1 MSEIEKAIGD
11 GVVKSNKPKRM
22 FFKKLSHGLIKALAV
37 VGVMVAT
44 TFFFQGCKNNDTDQ
58 PNNNPNGGIV
68 TPVDPTPDDPS
79 IDNPNPDPNPDTPTP
94 PPIIEINPT
103 TIDKFVSQ
111 YKTEAVN
118 FAKDALD
125 TIAVD
130 SEERLN
136 YAFETNSDGFITA
149 VKAMT
154 VQYSENNQRNFIA
167 EKIVLTNPVSVD
179 NAINSEYS
187 QTDIGGQY
195 TRKVLASFNAKQNYC
210 HAEIGNALF
219 SALEL
224 NDGQNFYTE
233 VESENQEK
241 QVFEVTHISENNSI
255 TVYKLVVDKAEND
268 KELISNLADNEK
280 IEYSVKTHYSLG
292 DYQVDDKNYEM
303 EEFQPESV
311 ADLIEN
317 YSEYVHTALNE
328 NFFPKIT
335 RVCFGRTFDE
345 SKLVEPEWRIVHE
358 NNDITGFQFI
368 SKYAHSDAD
377 ELFKIGNIT
386 LDEKLSFLDFVDE
399 NASEKFAT
407 TSENATYSSDF
418 SFSYLKNEQGTRDEL
433 LKAIFEAKGM
443 GYEAPEGAQRFIVES
458 NSLVDDTVGVAT
470 QFNILQIDGEQA
482 TSFSLI
488 IKENSSD
495 EEYIELLKSE
505 SGFRFSNESIVKIN
519 GEKLSYQNL
528 TAENELEEDI
538 ELEM

>member
-44 TFFFQGCKNNDTDQ
+44 TFFFQGCKNNDIDQ

-103 TIDKFVSQ
+103 TINKFVSQ

-130 SEERLN
+130 SEERFN

-154 VQYSENNQRNFIA
+154 VQYSENNERNFIA

-280 IEYSVKTHYSLG
+280 IEYSIKTHYSLG

-345 SKLVEPEWRIVHE
+345 NKLVEPEWRIVHE
-358 NNDITGFQFI
+358 NNEITGFQFI
-368 SKYAHSDAD
+368 SKYANATLN
-377 ELFKIGNIT
+377 EQFQVGNIT
-386 LDEKLSFLDFVDE
+386 LAEKLNTLDFIDE

-407 TSENATYSSDF
+407 ASENATYSSDF
-418 SFSYLKNEQGTRDEL
+418 AFGYLKAEQGTRDEL
-433 LKAIFEAKGM
+433 LNAIFEAKGM
-443 GYEAPEGAQRFIVES
+443 GYEA
-458 NSLVDDTVGVAT
+458 
-470 QFNILQIDGEQA
+470 
-482 TSFSLI
+482 
-488 IKENSSD
+488 
-495 EEYIELLKSE
+495 
-505 SGFRFSNESIVKIN
+505 
-519 GEKLSYQNL
+519 
-528 TAENELEEDI
+528 
-538 ELEM
+538 